1 MSTSRSSKRRSRSVW
16 VSAVAVYLVC
26 GVMLRGSL
34 AVSAQPGPSKEYQV
48 KAVFLFNFAQF
59 VGWPRSV
66 FARADTP
73 LVIGVLGENPFG
85 AYLDDA
91 VRGEKVDARRLEIR
105 HYRRVEELKAC
116 QLLFISRSEA
126 DRLETILAS
135 LKDRSILIV
144 GDIDDFVQRGGM
156 VQLATAQNKIR
167 LIINNDAAKAA
178 NLTISSQL
186 LRSAEIVA
194 PSKK

>member
-1 MSTSRSSKRRSRSVW
+1 
-16 VSAVAVYLVC
+16 
-26 GVMLRGSL
+26 MLRGSL
-34 AVSAQPGPSKEYQV
+34 TVSAQPAASKEYQV

-59 VGWPRSV
+59 VGWPRSA
-66 FARADTP
+66 FAAADTP

-91 VRGEKVDARRLEIR
+91 VRGEKVDDRRLEIR
-105 HYRRVEELKAC
+105 HYRRVEDLKAC

-144 GDIDDFVQRGGM
+144 GDIDDFVRRGGM

>member
-1 MSTSRSSKRRSRSVW
+1 
-16 VSAVAVYLVC
+16 
-26 GVMLRGSL
+26 MLRGSL
-34 AVSAQPGPSKEYQV
+34 TVSAQPAPSKEYQV

-59 VGWPRSV
+59 VGWPRSA
-66 FARADTP
+66 FAAADTP

-85 AYLDDA
+85 AYLDDT
-91 VRGEKVDARRLEIR
+91 VRGEKVDDRRLEVR

-126 DRLETILAS
+126 DRLETILAG